1 MNKFKESA
9 KYFGENVEFQNTGI
23 EHTGVNPIDSGKHR
37 RSAFAAL
44 GEMEHLLND
53 DGITADDVWSFFKDT
68 YNVSS
73 RKHLTAEQ
81 WSIVATRLQ
90 GAKRELLLLQ
100 KLVDEIKTTFP
111 DCKVHRIEPE
121 ITVKIYEGAFTGN
134 IRNRCQTHADISG
147 FSVQLTLPTGE
158 QEMFVPNDVPF

>member
-1 MNKFKESA
+1 MHN
-9 KYFGENVEFQNTGI
+9 
-23 EHTGVNPIDSGKHR
+23 EHYIATYEQPDPSRDR
-37 RSAFAAL
+37 RSAFAAMNEL
-44 GEMEHLLND
+44 KPALSE
-53 DGITADDVWSFFKDT
+53 DGITDEDVWGFFKDT

-121 ITVKIYEGAFTGN
+121 RTVKIYEGAFTGN